1 MRSELHRIGT
11 LAGNVKAASV
21 SISSTFA
28 RSALGLLFL
37 PRFPFHL
44 RHRRQYLGRGYK
56 SGPSWCTLTVTCHTC
71 LSAVFQECISTVKM
85 YSTNAAY
92 LTCNRVKWCV
102 TCVGQ
107 VQLRGYMV
115 TYVDLWIYT
124 TVTEQ
129 LCLADSFTS
138 TFSIESRM
146 TISCS
151 LWDIINAFAMSS
163 WKNILPIVLLLW
175 TLSNHLYWS

>member
-1 MRSELHRIGT
+1 MHIPL
-11 LAGNVKAASV
+11 LSV
-21 SISSTFA
+21 SADVHRWISWTDFCSSSVVTLRVFNTTTLKRACAQTFIHFNLFQKKK
-28 RSALGLLFL
+28 RSRPQVHSDWDFFRCSFC
-37 PRFPFHL
+37 PI
-44 RHRRQYLGRGYK
+44 
-56 SGPSWCTLTVTCHTC
+56 
-71 LSAVFQECISTVKM
+71 VFC
-85 YSTNAAY
+85 YTNTAY